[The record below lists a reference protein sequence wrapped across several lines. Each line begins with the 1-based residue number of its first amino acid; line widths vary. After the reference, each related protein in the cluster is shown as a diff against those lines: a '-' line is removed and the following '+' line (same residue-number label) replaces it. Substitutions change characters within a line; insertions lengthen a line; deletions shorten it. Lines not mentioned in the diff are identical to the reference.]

1 MSNPFHA
8 LISSFFCNI
17 GCSENP
23 LASPVSHIYLFF
35 LVFYSLV
42 HLLPLMVGQKYDIK
56 LENEP
61 GKEMKLCEN
70 KTVVK
75 IVKSGRKNHQK
86 EKEIVNK

>member
-1 MSNPFHA
+1 MSNPFQA
-8 LISSFFCNI
+8 
-17 GCSENP
+17 
-23 LASPVSHIYLFF
+23 VSHIYLFF

-42 HLLPLMVGQKYDIK
+42 YLLPLMVGQKYEIK

-70 KTVVK
+70 KNVVK

>member
-1 MSNPFHA
+1 
-8 LISSFFCNI
+8 
-17 GCSENP
+17 
-23 LASPVSHIYLFF
+23 
-35 LVFYSLV
+35 
-42 HLLPLMVGQKYDIK
+42 MVGQKYDIK